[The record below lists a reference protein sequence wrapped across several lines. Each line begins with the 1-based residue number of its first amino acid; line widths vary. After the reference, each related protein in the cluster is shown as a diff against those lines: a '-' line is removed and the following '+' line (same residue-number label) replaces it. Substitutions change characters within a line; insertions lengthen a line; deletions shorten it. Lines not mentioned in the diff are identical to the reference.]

1 MYAETGMMFPYFQGI
16 LPEFYHSQQVELLR
30 RLQIDRSSLH
40 DSDLVIIDNVLQSST
55 VTEYDLGGEGDLFKA
70 PEPIIEEPP
79 MDFDLVAAAISM
91 MSTGDGA
98 IPAEEEISRA
108 TIDPIGDDCQPLKSQ
123 QDAKISSIEGDRDKV
138 AGEGP
143 MQRSVSSGCLT
154 SEDWRRNG
162 GGRITRPNFLDFQG
176 MDLQAVFGMRRAH
189 SEGDIQPWGERYDAQ
204 TPPSLSPSS
213 HFDRIEERRQKLSR
227 YRKKK
232 TRRNFGRKIEY
243 ACRKALA
250 DSQPRVRE
258 GLRGQRSQ
266 RWEASQVVEL
276 LFVCCLL
283 QSQAHRQGAGLRT
296 CSQSSSVF

>member
-108 TIDPIGDDCQPLKSQ
+108 TIDPIGDDCQPLKSVIEEDASPEQQQ

-189 SEGDIQPWGERYDAQ
+189 SEGDIQSLGGNGTTLRHL
-204 TPPSLSPSS
+204 PPSLPPP

-250 DSQPRVRE
+250 DSQPRVR
-258 GLRGQRSQ
+258 GRF
-266 RWEASQVVEL
+266 A
-276 LFVCCLL
+276 
-283 QSQAHRQGAGLRT
+283 RT
-296 CSQSSSVF
+296 EESEVGRPPKS